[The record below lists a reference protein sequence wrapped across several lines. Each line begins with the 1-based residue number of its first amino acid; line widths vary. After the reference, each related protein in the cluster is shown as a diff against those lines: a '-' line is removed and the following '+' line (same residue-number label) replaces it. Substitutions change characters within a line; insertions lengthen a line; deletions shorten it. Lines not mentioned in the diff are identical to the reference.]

1 MKRQL
6 ACLLLAGLPLFAC
19 APSASSSS
27 TPDTTP
33 VTPAKALTVK
43 SDVTYI
49 GVNEY
54 AQISVA
60 NEKGE
65 PVSATFASSDQS
77 IATVSSSGVVKG
89 IAYGT
94 AVISVAAEGYP
105 STSIDITVGESKSL
119 FSVAQKI
126 LSASSFKV
134 DYTGSLAYFGK
145 YYELKMKEYVTPYAY
160 YYDANGCEAFD
171 SVGYATDGYDAF
183 EFQLVDGK
191 VSDAT
196 YFRYNYSSYN
206 DLTLTLKGLSGN
218 YFSLQPNE
226 DGLYDLA
233 GSDDSVL
240 LMNLLFQHT
249 NLPSITANFTLDS
262 LTVFDAEVPDPDT
275 LVFHMEITS
284 LAGKVNPVDVTV
296 SEINSV
302 SLPWL
307 DEFFAKP
314 EIKTPEVY
322 EDVEAAYGLVS
333 KGNYVNDLGT
343 IGIYEDNTGDLLEQI
358 EQGSAKFTSDY
369 VYFDY
374 TDEFLDYYN
383 KEMEEYGERLS
394 RGGYINLSD
403 GVYTFFVD
411 DNEAITLGDKWE
423 YVDGAGQLYTRYQDY
438 YPNPWLILD
447 LVKEAGRLYT
457 FVPVPGGTG
466 MMSQNAREYA
476 SDADVSLEIAFAL
489 DEDAQGAGGTAYALC
504 LGMEIDEAD
513 PSKSVIAIGGMF
525 EFADYFGMVLPPI
538 YTEYTGFGNG
548 NVAVLDQYLAANIE

>member
-1 MKRQL
+1 MKKRL

-19 APSASSSS
+19 APLVSSSS
-27 TPDTTP
+27 TPESTP
-33 VTPAKALTVK
+33 VTPAKALTVT

-54 AQISVA
+54 AQLSVA

-65 PVSATFASSDQS
+65 AVNADFSSSDKS

-89 IAYGT
+89 VAYGT
-94 AVISVAAEGYP
+94 VTINVTADGYP
-105 STSIDITVGESKSL
+105 SASIDITVGESKSL
-119 FSVAQKI
+119 FSVTQKI

-134 DYTGSLAYFGK
+134 DYTGSLSFMGTN
-145 YYELKMKEYVTPYAY
+145 YELKMKEYVTPYVY
-160 YYDANGCEAFD
+160 YYDANGCPAFD
-171 SVGYATDGYDAF
+171 SVGYGTYGYDAF
-183 EFQLVDGK
+183 EFKLVDGR

-206 DLTLTLKGLSGN
+206 DLTLTLKGLTGN

-226 DGLYDLA
+226 EGHYDLL

-249 NLPSITANFTLDS
+249 NLPSITANFSLDS
-262 LTVFDAEVPDPDT
+262 LTVFDAEVPNPNT
-275 LVFHMEITS
+275 LIFHMEIES
-284 LAGKVNPVDVTV
+284 LSGKVNPIDVTV
-296 SEINSV
+296 SDINSV

-314 EIKTPEVY
+314 EITTPEVY
-322 EDVEAAYGLVS
+322 EDVDKAYELVS
-333 KGNYVNDLGT
+333 TGNFVNDLGA

-358 EQGSAKFTSDY
+358 EQGEAKFTSDY

-383 KEMEEYGERLS
+383 KEMEEYGEKLS

-411 DNEAITLGDKWE
+411 ENSAITLGDKWE

-447 LVKEAGRLYT
+447 IIKEAGRLYT
-457 FVPVPGGTG
+457 FVPLSGGTG
-466 MMSQNAREYA
+466 MMADGAKEYA
-476 SDADVSLEIAFAL
+476 SDASVSLEIASAL

-513 PSKSVIAIGGMF
+513 PSKTVIAIGGMF

-538 YTEYTGFGNG
+538 YTEYTGFGQG
-548 NVAVLDQYLAANIE
+548 NVAVLDQFLAANA

>member
-1 MKRQL
+1 MKKRL

-27 TPDTTP
+27 TPESTP
-33 VTPAKALTVK
+33 VAPTKALTVT

-54 AQISVA
+54 AQLSVA

-65 PVSATFASSDQS
+65 AVNASFSSSDKS

-89 IAYGT
+89 VAYGT
-94 AVISVAAEGYP
+94 VTINVTADGYP
-105 STSIDITVGESKSL
+105 SASIEITVGESKSL
-119 FSVAQKI
+119 FSVTQKI

-134 DYTGSLAYFGK
+134 DYTGSLSFMGTN
-145 YYELKMKEYVTPYAY
+145 YELEMKEYVTPYVY
-160 YYDANGCEAFD
+160 YYDANGCPAFD
-171 SVGYATDGYDAF
+171 SVGYGTYGYDAF
-183 EFQLVDGK
+183 EFQLVDGR

-206 DLTLTLKGLSGN
+206 DLTLTLKGLTGN

-226 DGLYDLA
+226 EGLYDLL

-249 NLPSITANFTLDS
+249 NLPSITANFSLDS
-262 LTVFDAEVPDPDT
+262 LTVFDAEVPDPNT
-275 LVFHMEITS
+275 LIFHMEIES
-284 LAGKVNPVDVTV
+284 LSGKVNPIDVTV
-296 SEINSV
+296 SDINSV

-307 DEFFAKP
+307 DEFLAKP
-314 EIKTPEVY
+314 DIKTPEVY
-322 EDVEAAYGLVS
+322 EDVEKAYELVS
-333 KGNYVNDLGT
+333 KGNYVNDLGA

-383 KEMEEYGERLS
+383 KEMEEYGEKLS

-411 DNEAITLGDKWE
+411 ENESIALGDKWE

-447 LVKEAGRLYT
+447 IIKEAGRLYT
-457 FVPVPGGTG
+457 FTPLSGGSG
-466 MMSQNAREYA
+466 MMSDNAIEYI
-476 SDADVSLEIAFAL
+476 SDADVSLEIASAL
-489 DEDAQGAGGTAYALC
+489 DEDAQGAGGTAYALS
-504 LGMEIDEAD
+504 LGMELNEFD
-513 PSKSVIAIGGMF
+513 PSQSIIAIGGMF

-538 YTEYTGFGNG
+538 YTEYTGFGHG
-548 NVAVLDQYLAANIE
+548 NVAILDQYLAANA